1 MTLGRTESSVVNRTA
16 AIGVTVSHAVEQ
28 PKPRQT
34 TAEEMSLLGIQK
46 AALVTYIEIPI
57 NR

>member
-1 MTLGRTESSVVNRTA
+1 
-16 AIGVTVSHAVEQ
+16 VEQ

-34 TAEEMSLLGIQK
+34 TAEEMSLFGIQK
-46 AALVTYIEIPI
+46 AALVTHIEIPI